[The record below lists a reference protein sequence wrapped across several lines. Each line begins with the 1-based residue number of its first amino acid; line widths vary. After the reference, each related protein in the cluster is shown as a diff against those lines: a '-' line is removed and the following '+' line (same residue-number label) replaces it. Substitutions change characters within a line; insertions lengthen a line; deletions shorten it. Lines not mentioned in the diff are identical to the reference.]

1 MGAIGAGVFGRE
13 PSGNRWHVTTILNG
27 RHTPYE
33 TVFARE
39 VAEATRRAGITEG
52 DLPSLMRKMTPILE
66 AMPVQPGRDIRESYD
81 IKNNRPLPWYKELG
95 ESVQKELAEEFGL
108 VFE

>member
-1 MGAIGAGVFGRE
+1 MNA
-13 PSGNRWHVTTILNG
+13 

-39 VAEATRRAGITEG
+39 VAAATRRAGITEK
-52 DLPSLMRKMTPILE
+52 DIPSVMRKMTPMLE
-66 AMPVQPGRDIRESYD
+66 AMPVQPGRDIRECYD
-81 IKNNRPLPWYKELG
+81 IKDNRPLPWYEALG
-95 ESVQKELAEEFGL
+95 RSVQKELAEEFGL